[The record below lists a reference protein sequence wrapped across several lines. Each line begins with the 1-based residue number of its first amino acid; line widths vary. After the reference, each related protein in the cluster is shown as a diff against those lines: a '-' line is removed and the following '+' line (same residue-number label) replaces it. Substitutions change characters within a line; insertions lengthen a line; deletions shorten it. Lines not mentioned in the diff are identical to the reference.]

1 MKIRETSVSIIA
13 VPTTSVLAEIALNP
27 SDALTD
33 APGDEV
39 SERILDA
46 ALEQF
51 ELLGIRRST
60 IDDIARRAKVG
71 RVTIFRR
78 FDSKDGL
85 VRALVQRE
93 ARQLMI
99 DADDSMAT
107 IEPIEERTVEG
118 FVVAFRAAQNHPLM
132 RGLMATEPEMLLPLL
147 TTEGGP
153 ALAIATAFLLP
164 HVREAHKHHRAP
176 GDPAVAAELAGRIGI
191 SLLLTPS
198 GVMSLSDDDQARAF
212 ARTYL
217 VPIVTGR

>member
-1 MKIRETSVSIIA
+1 
-13 VPTTSVLAEIALNP
+13 VPTAAALAEIALSP
-27 SDALTD
+27 GDAVTD

-85 VRALVQRE
+85 VRALVLRE
-93 ARQLMI
+93 VRQLMA
-99 DADDSMAT
+99 DADAAMAAV
-107 IEPIEERTVEG
+107 EPIEERIVEG
-118 FVVAFRAAQNHPLM
+118 FVVAFRAAQRHPLM

-147 TTEGGP
+147 TTEGEP
-153 ALAIATAFLLP
+153 ALAIATAFMLP
-164 HVREAHKHHRAP
+164 HVREAHEQQGAD
-176 GDPAVAAELAGRIGI
+176 GDPAVVAELCGRIGM
-191 SLLLTPS
+191 SLLLTP
-198 GVMSLSDDDQARAF
+198 GGAARLGDDDQARAF